1 MVPEFRYDDK
11 KFFEKLKF
19 NKLCSYVAIRE
30 VEEAHK
36 ELKEMQDKQMEQ
48 RLAKQSKKPP
58 PYKQIKV
65 GTSWCANRARF
76 RCGRLKVRYLVG

>member
-1 MVPEFRYDDK
+1 MPIKSSGNFK
-11 KFFEKLKF
+11 MNHINCIL
-19 NKLCSYVAIRE
+19 AIRE

-48 RLAKQSKKPP
+48 KLAKQSKKPP

-65 GTSWCANRARF
+65 NTTFSLF
-76 RCGRLKVRYLVG
+76 FDDDI